1 MNGTFPKKDF
11 SFEVRGFPLTIPIL
25 DSVASTNI
33 TVASDPLTNGVVVK
47 ASNLDIPILGS
58 YIQSIDSHVIL
69 KNKHI
74 DISRLNV
81 YLDNGQDLEF
91 TGGVFDQVFYFFSKA
106 TRSRK
111 TKGWTGLL
119 Y

>member
-1 MNGTFPKKDF
+1 MALFQKRF
-11 SFEVRGFPLTIPIL
+11 FLEVRGFPLTIL
-25 DSVASTNI
+25 FDSVASTNI

-81 YLDNGQDLEF
+81 TWIMGKTRVYGFLIG
-91 TGGVFDQVFYFFSKA
+91 YFIFLKA

-111 TKGWTGLL
+111 QRGGQAYFIEHKF
-119 Y
+119 YR